1 MPVDDLVLRSPR
13 GRWVLGATVLG
24 SGMAFLDST
33 VVNVALP
40 AIGRDLDADVAG
52 LQWIVTGY
60 LVTLASLILLGGS
73 LGDHFGRRR
82 VFLVGVGVFSGAS
95 ALCAAAPT
103 VEALVAARVSQGAGG
118 ALLVPGSLAILEA
131 SFRAPDRPAAIGAW
145 SGLAGVTTAVGPP
158 LGGWLVDA
166 GSWRWIF
173 LLNLPLA
180 AATAFVAV
188 RYVPESSDPDP
199 EPFDPLGATLA
210 TAGLGAGTWALIAAG
225 ERGATDVSVLATG
238 VLAVA
243 VLVGFVV
250 SQRRSSHPML
260 PPSVFSASQFLAA
273 NLVTVAVYAALGATF
288 FLLVVHLQ
296 QVLGYS
302 ALEAGLATVPL
313 TLLMLVLSSP
323 SGALAQRIGPR
334 LQMSVGPVVAAIGL
348 ALLVRVD
355 ADAGYLPTV
364 FPAVVVL
371 GLGLSATVAPLTAT
385 VMAAVDDRHAG
396 LASGVNNATART
408 AQLAAVAVIP
418 VLAGLSGA
426 AYEDPSRFADGFRT
440 AMWITAGLAA
450 TGGVVGFLTIR
461 DPLSDRPGDEDD
473 DAEAVRLA
481 RSAAC
486 RAGR

>member
-1 MPVDDLVLRSPR
+1 MTAPLLELRSAR

-40 AIGRDLDADVAG
+40 AIGRDLDTDVAG

-60 LVTLASLILLGGS
+60 LVTLASLILLGGA

-82 VFLVGVGVFSGAS
+82 VFLAGVVTFAGAS

-103 VEALVAARVSQGAGG
+103 VETLIAARALQGAGG
-118 ALLVPGSLAILEA
+118 ALLAPGSLAILEA
-131 SFRAPDRPAAIGAW
+131 SFRSEDRPPAIGAW
-145 SGLAGVTTAVGPP
+145 SGLAGITTAIGPP
-158 LGGWLVDA
+158 LGGWLVDV

-180 AATAFVAV
+180 AATAAIAI
-188 RYVPESSDPDP
+188 RHIPESSDPEPD
-199 EPFDPLGATLA
+199 PFDPVGAVLA
-210 TAGLGAGTWALIAAG
+210 TVGLGTATWALIAAG
-225 ERGATDVSVLATG
+225 DRGATNG
-238 VLAVA
+238 A
-243 VLVGFVV
+243 VLVVGALAASVLVTFVLV
-250 SQRRSSHPML
+250 ERRSSHPML
-260 PPSVFSASQFLAA
+260 PPSIFSSAQFTAA

-302 ALEAGLATVPL
+302 ALRAGAATVPL
-313 TLLMLVLSSP
+313 TGLMLVLSSP

-334 LQMSVGPVVAAIGL
+334 LQMSTGPLIAAAGL
-348 ALLVRVD
+348 ALMTRIG
-355 ADAGYLPTV
+355 AGDTYLTTV
-364 FPAVVVL
+364 LPAVVVL

-385 VMAAVDDRHAG
+385 VMAAVADRHAG
-396 LASGVNNATART
+396 LASGINNATARS

-418 VLAGLSGA
+418 VVAGLTGA
-426 AYEDPSRFADGFRT
+426 AYEDPAVFADGFRT

-450 TGGVVGFLTIR
+450 AGGVVGFATIR
-461 DPLSDRPGDEDD
+461 NPLAERR
-473 DAEAVRLA
+473 DAA
-481 RSAAC
+481 RS
-486 RAGR
+486 R